1 MRRAIATWRVAVQVT
16 TGWLTTGCL
25 VWGWVAAGWFVVAG
39 GGLGAVGG
47 SAVAH
52 AQPTPPPSPAAS
64 ATGAL
69 PDVVNGE
76 LRVGLNQSVR
86 LAIHN
91 NLDVQLV
98 SVDPLI
104 AQKDLGVTWGAYD
117 PALFGEGGYADIDT
131 PTASALLT
139 TGVLKQRIWDGEAG
153 LQGLIPWLGGAYSVS
168 YAGSELET
176 NSSIETLSPNY
187 AADFLATLRVPL
199 LRGLFWSE
207 PWTAVRL
214 ARIGVDVS
222 VEQFRTDVMNIVRN
236 TEDAYWALIAAR
248 EGRRVAQKSLET
260 AQALLEQTEAQYE
273 VGVVSKVEVV
283 QAEAGVADREFNL
296 ITLDA
301 NERTARDTFIDVVL
315 GPYLAPDSEIT
326 VDLADPPEEI
336 PVREVDPEAATE
348 RAFANR
354 PEVALARK
362 VIEQR
367 EVQMKYASNQR
378 LPQFDVQSSYGN
390 TGLAGRLN
398 DACGLIGPCTVR
410 PGVPSRWPDA
420 DEDFFTDD
428 AAENFT
434 VRGIVTI
441 PIGNVRARNEYDKA
455 RLELRRSQIQLERLE
470 QSIVSDIRRAARNL
484 LAALEGIEAA
494 ERGVAAAAEQ
504 LRAER
509 VRLEYGEST
518 PFDVLQREEDLVTA
532 ENQRILAQRVY
543 HNAITE
549 LERAQGT
556 ILERN
561 AIVIDDRG
569 ALR

>member
-1 MRRAIATWRVAVQVT
+1 MRGAIATRRSGGRVVEGCGGAALLAAAV
-16 TGWLTTGCL
+16 L
-25 VWGWVAAGWFVVAG
+25 AAGLAAG
-39 GGLGAVGG
+39 P
-47 SAVAH
+47 VAH
-52 AQPTPPPSPAAS
+52 AQPTAPAPAA
-64 ATGAL
+64 GAL
-69 PDVVNGE
+69 PEVVGGT
-76 LRVGLNQSVR
+76 LRVGLHQSVR
-86 LAIHN
+86 LAIRN

-98 SVDPLI
+98 SVDPRI
-104 AQKDLGVTWGAYD
+104 AEKELGAAWGLYD
-117 PALFGEGGYADIDT
+117 PELFGSGGYADVDT

-153 LQGLIPWLGGAYSVS
+153 LRGLIPWLGGAYSLS

-187 AADFLATLRVPL
+187 GADFLATLQVPL

-214 ARIGVDVS
+214 ARIGVDAS
-222 VEQFRTDVMNIVRN
+222 IEQLRADLMDIVRN
-236 TEDAYWALIAAR
+236 TEDAYWALITAR
-248 EGRRVAQKSLET
+248 DGRRVAQKSLET
-260 AQALLEQTEAQYE
+260 ARALLEQTQAQYE

-296 ITLDA
+296 IRLDA
-301 NERTARDTFIDVVL
+301 LERTARDAFVDVVL
-315 GPYLAPDSEIT
+315 GPYLAPTSEIA
-326 VDLADPPEEI
+326 VELVDPPEEV

-354 PEVALARK
+354 PEVALARRQ
-362 VIEQR
+362 IEQR
-367 EVQMKYASNQR
+367 EVQLKFASNQR
-378 LPQFDVQSSYGN
+378 LPQLDVQGSYGN
-390 TGLAGRLN
+390 TGLAGTLN
-398 DACGLIGPCTVR
+398 ERCGLIGPCSVR
-410 PGVPSRWPDA
+410 PGIGSSFGDA
-420 DEDFFTDD
+420 DRDFFSDD
-428 AAENFT
+428 AAENFA
-434 VRGIVTI
+434 VRGVLSI
-441 PIGNVRARNEYDKA
+441 PIGNVRARNDYGKA
-455 RLELRRSQIQLERLE
+455 QLELRRARLQLQRLE
-470 QSIVSDIRRAARNL
+470 QSIVTDIRRAARNL

-494 ERGVAAAAEQ
+494 ERGVAAAEEQ

-532 ENQRILAQRVY
+532 QNQRILAQQAY
-543 HNAITE
+543 HNAITA

-561 AIVIDDRG
+561 AIVIDERG

>member
-1 MRRAIATWRVAVQVT
+1 MRRAIAP
-16 TGWLTTGCL
+16 WL
-25 VWGWVAAGWFVVAG
+25 AAGWIAAG
-39 GGLGAVGG
+39 LAVGV
-47 SAVAH
+47 AAH
-52 AQPTPPPSPAAS
+52 AGEPAAPGPP
-64 ATGAL
+64 AAAAGAL
-69 PDVVNGE
+69 PEVAGGE
-76 LRVGLNQSVR
+76 LRVGLNQAVR
-86 LAIHN
+86 LAIRN
-91 NLDVQLV
+91 NLDVQVV
-98 SVDPLI
+98 SIDPLV
-104 AQKDLGVTWGAYD
+104 AEKDLGAAWGSYD
-117 PALFGEGGYADIDT
+117 PQIFGNGGYADVET

-153 LQGLIPWLGGAYSVS
+153 LQGLVPWVGGAYSVS

-187 AADFLATLRVPL
+187 GADFLATLQVPL

-214 ARIGVDVS
+214 ARIGVDAS
-222 VEQFRTDVMNIVRN
+222 VEQFRTNLMDIVRG
-236 TEDAYWALIAAR
+236 TEDAYWGLIAAR

-260 AQALLEQTEAQYE
+260 AQALLDQTKAQYD

-301 NERTARDTFIDVVL
+301 TERTARDNFIDVVL
-315 GPYLAPDSEIT
+315 GPYLAPDSEIR
-326 VDLADPPEEI
+326 VDLTDPPEEV
-336 PVREVDPEAATE
+336 PVRDVDPEAATQ

-354 PEVALARK
+354 PEVALARS

-367 EVQMKYASNQR
+367 EVQMRYASNQR
-378 LPQFDVQSSYGN
+378 LPQFDVQGSYGN
-390 TGLAGRLN
+390 TGLAGDLN
-398 DACGLIGPCTVR
+398 RRCGLLGPCTVR
-410 PGVPSRWPDA
+410 PGIPSSFTSA
-420 DEDFFTDD
+420 DRDFFTDD

-434 VRGIVTI
+434 VRGIVSI
-441 PIGNVRARNEYDKA
+441 PIGNVRARNDYDKA
-455 RLELRRSQIQLERLE
+455 RLELHRSQLQLARLE

-484 LAALEGIEAA
+484 QAALEGIEAA
-494 ERGVAAAAEQ
+494 ERGVAAAEEQ

-518 PFDVLQREEDLVTA
+518 PFDVLQREENLVTA

>member
-1 MRRAIATWRVAVQVT
+1 MRRAIASRPH
-16 TGWLTTGCL
+16 GRRS
-25 VWGWVAAGWFVVAG
+25 AAGLASRGALAAG
-39 GGLGAVGG
+39 LLSMGVMAAGLGLGAVAG
-47 SAVAH
+47 
-52 AQPTPPPSPAAS
+52 AQPAPPDPAA
-64 ATGAL
+64 ARAGDL
-69 PDVVNGE
+69 PEVIGGE

-86 LAIHN
+86 LAIRN
-91 NLDVQLV
+91 NLDVELV

-104 AQKDLGVTWGAYD
+104 AQKDLGAAWGAYD
-117 PALFGEGGYADIDT
+117 PEIFGEGGYVDSET
-131 PTASALLT
+131 PVASELIRA
-139 TGVLKQRIWDGEAG
+139 GVLNQRTWDGEAG
-153 LQGLIPWLGGAYSVS
+153 LRGLIPWLGGGYSVS
-168 YAGSELET
+168 YAGAETET

-187 AADFLATLRVPL
+187 GADFLATLQVPV

-214 ARIGVDVS
+214 ARIGVDAS
-222 VEQFRTDVMNIVRN
+222 VEQFRTDLMDIVRN
-236 TEDAYWALIAAR
+236 TEDAYWGLITAR
-248 EGRRVAQKSLET
+248 DGRRVAQVSLET
-260 AQALLEQTEAQYE
+260 AQALLEQTQAQYE

-301 NERTARDTFIDVVL
+301 RERTARDNFIDVVL
-315 GPYLAPDSEIT
+315 GPYLAPTSEIT
-326 VDLADPPEEI
+326 VELQDPPQEI

-367 EVQMKYASNQR
+367 EVQARFASNQR
-378 LPQFDVQSSYGN
+378 LPQLDVQGSYGN
-390 TGLAGRLN
+390 TGLAGDLN
-398 DACGLIGPCTVR
+398 RNCGLVGPCSVR
-410 PGVPSRWPDA
+410 PGIPSSFGDA
-420 DEDFFTDD
+420 NQDFFTDD
-428 AAENFT
+428 AAETFA
-434 VRGIVTI
+434 VRGILSI
-441 PIGNVRARNEYDKA
+441 PIGNVRSRNDYDKA
-455 RLELRRSQIQLERLE
+455 RLELRRSELQLQRLE
-470 QSIVSDIRRAARNL
+470 QSIVSDIRRSARNL

-494 ERGVAAAAEQ
+494 ERGVAAAEEQ

-532 ENQRILAQRVY
+532 ENQRILAQQAY
-543 HNAITE
+543 HNAITA

>member
-1 MRRAIATWRVAVQVT
+1 MRRAIAS
-16 TGWLTTGCL
+16 WL
-25 VWGWVAAGWFVVAG
+25 AAGI
-39 GGLGAVGG
+39 LGVG
-47 SAVAH
+47 AA
-52 AQPTPPPSPAAS
+52 PAA
-64 ATGAL
+64 AQAPPAPAPAPVAPAAGAL
-69 PDVVNGE
+69 PEVVGGT
-76 LRVGLNQSVR
+76 LTVGLNQSVR
-86 LAIHN
+86 LAIRN
-91 NLDVQLV
+91 NLDVELV

-104 AQKDLGVTWGAYD
+104 AEKQLGAAWGAYD
-117 PALFGEGGYADIDT
+117 PQIFGEGGYSSIET

-139 TGVLKQRIWDGEAG
+139 AGVLKQRTWDGQGG

-187 AADFLATLRVPL
+187 GANFLASLRVPL

-214 ARIGVDVS
+214 ARIGVDAS
-222 VEQFRTDVMNIVRN
+222 VEQFRTDLMDIVRN
-236 TEDAYWALIAAR
+236 TEDSYWGLIAAR

-260 AQALLEQTEAQYE
+260 AQALLEQTQAQYE

-301 NERTARDTFIDVVL
+301 QERTARDTFIDVVL
-315 GPYLAPDSEIT
+315 GPYLAPDSEIA
-326 VDLADPPEEI
+326 VELADPPEEI
-336 PVREVDPEAATE
+336 PVREVDPEAAVE

-362 VIEQR
+362 LIEQR
-367 EVQMKYASNQR
+367 EVQVKFASNQR

-390 TGLAGRLN
+390 TGLSGELN
-398 DACGLIGPCTVR
+398 RDCGFTNPITQVFTPCSVR
-410 PGVPSRWPDA
+410 PGVGTVWGDA
-420 DEDFFTDD
+420 DDDFFGED
-428 AAENFT
+428 AAESFT
-434 VRGIVTI
+434 VRGVVTI
-441 PIGNVRARNEYDKA
+441 PIGNVRARNDFDRA
-455 RLELRRSQIQLERLE
+455 RLELRRSRLQLERLE

-494 ERGVAAAAEQ
+494 ERGVAAAEEQ

-518 PFDVLQREEDLVTA
+518 PFDVLQREENLVTA

>member
-1 MRRAIATWRVAVQVT
+1 MRRAIAS
-16 TGWLTTGCL
+16 WLVVGQ
-25 VWGWVAAGWFVVAG
+25 VAAGVGAAG
-39 GGLGAVGG
+39 LASGIAAGIARAQPAPAPAPTPAPGPASTSALPEVVGG
-47 SAVAH
+47 S
-52 AQPTPPPSPAAS
+52 
-64 ATGAL
+64 
-69 PDVVNGE
+69 

-86 LAIHN
+86 LAIRN
-91 NLDVQLV
+91 NLDVELV
-98 SVDPLI
+98 SIDPRV
-104 AQKDLGVTWGAYD
+104 AEKDLGAAWGAYD
-117 PALFGEGGYADIDT
+117 PQIFGEGGYSDVET
-131 PTASALLT
+131 PIASTLLT
-139 TGVLKQRIWDGEAG
+139 GSDPTRRRFLNQRIWDGEAG
-153 LQGLIPWLGGAYSVS
+153 LQGLIPWLGGAYSLS
-168 YAGSELET
+168 YASSELET
-176 NSSIETLSPNY
+176 NSPIETLSPNY
-187 AADFLATLRVPL
+187 GANVVATLQVPV

-207 PWTAVRL
+207 AWTAVRL
-214 ARIGVDVS
+214 ARIGVDAS
-222 VEQFRTDVMNIVRN
+222 VEQFRTDLMDIVRG
-236 TEDAYWALIAAR
+236 TEDAYWGLIAAR

-301 NERTARDTFIDVVL
+301 RERTARDTFIDVVL
-315 GPYLAPDSEIT
+315 GPYLAPDSEIS
-326 VDLADPPEEI
+326 VELADPPEEV

-362 VIEQR
+362 AIEQR
-367 EVQMKYASNQR
+367 EVQMKFASNQR
-378 LPQFDVQSSYGN
+378 LPQFDVQGSYGN
-390 TGLAGRLN
+390 TGLSGAINPRCQNFRNPGLPCERSAGIGSSFG
-398 DACGLIGPCTVR
+398 DAN
-410 PGVPSRWPDA
+410 S
-420 DEDFFTDD
+420 DFFSDE
-428 AAENFT
+428 AAENFA

-441 PIGNVRARNEYDKA
+441 PIGNVRARNDYDRA
-455 RLELRRSQIQLERLE
+455 RLELHRSQLQLQRLE
-470 QSIVSDIRRAARNL
+470 QSIVSDIRRSARNL

-494 ERGVAAAAEQ
+494 ERGVAAAEEQ

-518 PFDVLQREEDLVTA
+518 PFDVLQREENLVTA
-532 ENQRILAQRVY
+532 ENQRILAQQAY

-561 AIVIDDRG
+561 AIVIDQRG